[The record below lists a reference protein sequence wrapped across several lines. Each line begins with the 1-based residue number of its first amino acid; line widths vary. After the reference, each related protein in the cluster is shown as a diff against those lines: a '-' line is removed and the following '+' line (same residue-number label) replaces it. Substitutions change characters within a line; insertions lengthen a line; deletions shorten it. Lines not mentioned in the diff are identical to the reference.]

1 MDKPLTMGTTYG
13 IIEADINQGGFEML
27 SKLKSRKFI
36 LAVVGG
42 LLIILNQGLDLNLP
56 EGTILAFAGLLAS
69 YLIGQSVVDATKNG
83 K

>member
-1 MDKPLTMGTTYG
+1 M
-13 IIEADINQGGFEML
+13 DINQGGFEML

-69 YLIGQSVVDATKNG
+69 YLIGQSVVDAAGNG